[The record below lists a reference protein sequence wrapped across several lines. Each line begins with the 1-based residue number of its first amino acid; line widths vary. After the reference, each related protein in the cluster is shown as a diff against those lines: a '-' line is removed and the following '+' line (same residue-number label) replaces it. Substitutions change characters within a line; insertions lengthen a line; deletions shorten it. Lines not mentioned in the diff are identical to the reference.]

1 MRFLFGTCHEFA
13 GKVFHFPSFASLSLA
28 SCAWR
33 ENISQTLSDRY
44 LLFSKSELTSPLYL
58 IYFQYCLQYC
68 RQYYIQTNGAGLLDT
83 LNTTSRV
90 LETLREKI
98 IISHLK
104 PGYKLNEI
112 DISEDLGISRPPLRE
127 ALRILEKD
135 NMVVNVPR
143 KGTYVSELSLKDFIE
158 VSQTREMI
166 ECYCVDLLKASNIRS
181 LPEVESAL
189 RKASELPSPFIS
201 SDEAESIR
209 HIRVMRDFHVRLVES
224 TGNSLLS
231 RIYSSIG
238 YTLARYQYIYFH
250 IDDAVR
256 QSLDD
261 HARFL
266 ELIREGSFDKA
277 KEELRKHINYTV
289 ELVKNRI
296 IHRAVF

>member
-1 MRFLFGTCHEFA
+1 M
-13 GKVFHFPSFASLSLA
+13 
-28 SCAWR
+28 
-33 ENISQTLSDRY
+33 
-44 LLFSKSELTSPLYL
+44 
-58 IYFQYCLQYC
+58 
-68 RQYYIQTNGAGLLDT
+68 DT

-166 ECYCVDLLKASNIRS
+166 ECYCVDLLKASNIRN

-261 HARFL
+261 HAKFL